1 MPFPFVFSLRY
12 PLVFTKHSKA
22 IIEGVDEGSKFR
34 QGDNS
39 RAQLQ
44 MNKKSS
50 SRKIFA

>member
-1 MPFPFVFSLRY
+1 MPFPFLFSMRY
-12 PLVFTKHSKA
+12 ALVFPKLSKA
-22 IIEGVDEGSKFR
+22 IIEGVEGSKFR